1 MARRFLSAIKL
12 LTGSTPPAGTAGD
25 TFFDTDT
32 KTIQV
37 HDGDAWVNSAVQ
49 ATDGAIGGRVFTGD
63 TAPTGPVTGDLWV
76 DSTGFSTGANI
87 LRWRKT
93 MSGGETSLS
102 GLDDLSTTLSYTAGY
117 ELVHVNGVLQVR
129 GQDYVAT
136 TGTTITGLST
146 RSAGDVIDIIAHQNM
161 VYGDYYTQSQ
171 SDARYYTQTQADA
184 RYYTQTQTDAKYTL
198 QYPVTNALTSTTYT
212 LLLSDVGDYVEMNNA
227 SANTLTVPPN
237 SSVTFPIGT
246 QVTVI
251 QTGAGTTTIAPG
263 AGVTINYYSPT
274 GAGTRTLKAQ
284 WAAGTLIK
292 RATDTWVLIGNL
304 T

>member
-32 KTIQV
+32 KTVQV
-37 HDGDAWVNSAVQ
+37 HDGDAWVNSTVR

-63 TAPTGPVTGDLWV
+63 TAPTGPVAGDLWV
-76 DSTGFSTGANI
+76 DSTGFNSQSNI

-102 GLDDLSTTLSYTAGY
+102 GVDDISTALSYIPGY
-117 ELVHVNGVLQVR
+117 ELVHINGVLQIR

-136 TGTTITGLST
+136 TGTTITGLTAFAAS
-146 RSAGDVIDIIAHQNM
+146 DVVDIIAHSNM
-161 VYGDYYTQSQ
+161 VYGDYYTQAQ
-171 SDARYYTQTQADA
+171 SDSR
-184 RYYTQTQTDAKYTL
+184 YTL
-198 QYPVTNALTSTTYT
+198 QHPVTNAVTSTTYT
-212 LLLSDVGDYVEMNNA
+212 LVLGDVGEYVEMNNA
-227 SANTLTVPPN
+227 SANTLTVPLN
-237 SSVTFPIGT
+237 SSVAFPINT
-246 QVTVI
+246 QITVI
-251 QTGAGTTTIAPG
+251 QTGAGTTTIAPTG
-263 AGVTINYYSPT
+263 GVTINYYSPT
-274 GAGTRTLKAQ
+274 SAVTRTLRAQ
-284 WAAGTLIK
+284 WAAATLIK

>member
-1 MARRFLSAIKL
+1 MARKFLSAIKL

-37 HDGDAWVNSAVQ
+37 HDGTDWVNSTVR

-63 TAPTGPVTGDLWV
+63 TTPTAPVTGDLWV
-76 DSTGFSTGANI
+76 DSTGFSSGANI

-93 MSGGETSLS
+93 MSGGETSIS
-102 GLDDLSTTLSYTAGY
+102 SLDDLSTTLSYTVGY
-117 ELVHVNGVLQVR
+117 EEVFINGVLQVR
-129 GQDYVAT
+129 AQDYVAT
-136 TGTTITGLST
+136 TGTTITGFT
-146 RSAGDVIDIIAHQNM
+146 AFSANDVVTVIAHQNM

-171 SDARYYTQTQADA
+171 ADA
-184 RYYTQTQTDAKYTL
+184 RYTL
-198 QYPVTNALTSTTYT
+198 QYPLTNGQTGTTYT
-212 LLLSDVGDYVEMNNA
+212 LVLGDVGKYVEMNNA

-237 SSVTFPIGT
+237 SSVAFPTGT
-246 QVTVI
+246 QVTVV

-263 AGVTINYYSPT
+263 SGVTINYYSPT
-274 GAGTRTLKAQ
+274 SAGTRTLKAQ